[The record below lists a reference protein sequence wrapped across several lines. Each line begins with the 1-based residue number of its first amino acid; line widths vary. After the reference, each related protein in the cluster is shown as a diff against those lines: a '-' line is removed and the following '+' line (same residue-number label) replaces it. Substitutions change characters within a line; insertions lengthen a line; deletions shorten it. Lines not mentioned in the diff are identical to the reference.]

1 MIFGHWLQIIGLLML
16 ALLVF
21 GPKRMVEMGSAL
33 GKAFRDFRE
42 STKDISW
49 SNLLSGTKQPAPMP
63 TTEHFAQDDAG
74 PVVEGT
80 VTHTEEHADSLN

>member
-1 MIFGHWLQIIGLLML
+1 MIFGHWLQIIGLLLL

-33 GKAFRDFRE
+33 GKAVKDFRE

-49 SNLLSGTKQPAPMP
+49 SNLLSGNEQPAPLH
-63 TTEHFAQDDAG
+63 TEHFAQDDAG
-74 PVVEGT
+74 PIVEGT
-80 VTHTEEHADSLN
+80 VTHAEERSDSLN

>member
-1 MIFGHWLQIIGLLML
+1 MFGHWLQILLLLGL

-49 SNLLSGTKQPAPMP
+49 SSLLAGEEQPARHTPETYAP
-63 TTEHFAQDDAG
+63 DSAG

-80 VTHTEEHADSLN
+80 VTHNDEQHADSLN